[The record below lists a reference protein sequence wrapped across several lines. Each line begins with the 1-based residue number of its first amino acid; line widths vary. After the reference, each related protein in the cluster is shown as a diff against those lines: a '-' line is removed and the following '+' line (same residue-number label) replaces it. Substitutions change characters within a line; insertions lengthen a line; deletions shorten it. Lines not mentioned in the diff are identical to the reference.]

1 MTNVI
6 PVTQARRDLLKLVDQ
21 MDEDTQVGLTKRGKI
36 KAVLVSPEYLE
47 GLKETAEILAIPG
60 ARESIKRGEEQIK
73 RGEFISLDDLL
84 K

>member
-6 PVTQARRDLLKLVDQ
+6 PVTQARRDLLKLVEN
-21 MDEDTQVGLTKRGKI
+21 MDEDTQVGFTKRGKI
-36 KAVLVSPEYLE
+36 RAVLVSPEYLE
-47 GLKETAEILAIPG
+47 GLKETARILAIPG
-60 ARESIKRGEEQIK
+60 ARESIQRSKEQIK